1 MFMNREESH
10 KMCLKFFFNGA
21 YWPRGWKLE
30 LEPVYVWTLWV
41 QVKVAIIILEAS
53 GSQFYPI

>member
-1 MFMNREESH
+1 
-10 KMCLKFFFNGA
+10 MCLKFFLNGA
-21 YWPRGWKLE
+21 YWLGGWKLE
-30 LEPVYVWTLWV
+30 LEPVYIWTLWV